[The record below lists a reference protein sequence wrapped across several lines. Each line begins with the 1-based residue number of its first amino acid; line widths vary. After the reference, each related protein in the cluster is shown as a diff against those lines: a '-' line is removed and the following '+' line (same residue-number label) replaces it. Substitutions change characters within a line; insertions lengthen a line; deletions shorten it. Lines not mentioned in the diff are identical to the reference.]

1 MMKKIIRLAG
11 VFVAVLVASSV
22 LSGAGVAFTET
33 WYPAPEVFSKFILVI
48 STMLFFVQVLLGIL
62 NKF

>member
-1 MMKKIIRLAG
+1 MMKKIIRLVG

-33 WYPAPEVFSKFILVI
+33 WYPAPEAFSKFILVI
-48 STMLFFVQVLLGIL
+48 STMTFFVQISLKVA

>member
-11 VFVAVLVASSV
+11 VFVAVLIASSV

-48 STMLFFVQVLLGIL
+48 STMLFFVKILLKAA